1 MRKFFA
7 FEGTIGRLPYALSSL
22 AIVALPYAAVRLVF
36 AALHQP
42 WAATWRSSTV
52 PLFALGE
59 LEHLP
64 LFTLPLAFLAL
75 LVVYWALAAL
85 AFRRAA
91 DAAADGWIAA
101 LVVAPGFQI
110 PAILY
115 LSFLPRR
122 PQPAPTADA
131 IPDGRMEWRSAAQGV
146 LTGMALTLFGV
157 AAGALV
163 FGSYGFGI
171 FVLTP
176 FVIGVATAFL
186 ANRVRD
192 IGWRQTHHLTAL
204 ALTLGGTALVLV
216 ALEGLVCIV
225 LAAPLA
231 YGTALVGA
239 LLGRAAAQRPGR
251 RGRSTLTAFAILP
264 AMFASEQAFPA
275 TTTFATD
282 ESIDIA
288 APPDAVWRA
297 LIRMD
302 RIDGPPSLPFRLGV
316 AYPLRGEIAGSG
328 VGAIR
333 TGVFSTGIALERVTE
348 WQADR
353 VLGFV
358 VLSDPPA
365 MHEMSPYAHVN
376 APHVQG
382 YFRTVSTRFEIVGL
396 AGGRSRL
403 SEHTVHALR
412 LDPILYWLPLARWII
427 HQNNARVL
435 ASVRAHA
442 EHRAMARQTL

>member
-22 AIVALPYAAVRLVF
+22 AIVALPYAIVWLVF
-36 AALHQP
+36 AVLHEP
-42 WAATWRSSTV
+42 WPPSWRFWAM
-52 PLFALGE
+52 PLFALGT
-59 LEHLP
+59 LAQVP
-64 LFTLPLAFLAL
+64 LFVLPFAFLAL
-75 LVVYWALAAL
+75 LIVYWALAAL
-85 AFRRAA
+85 AFRRAT

-101 LVVAPGFQI
+101 LAVAPGFQI
-110 PAILY
+110 PTILY
-115 LSFLPRR
+115 LSLLPPR
-122 PQPAPTADA
+122 PQPAVTTAT
-131 IPDGRMEWRSAAQGV
+131 PEGRMEWRSAAQGV

-157 AAGALV
+157 AVSALV

-176 FVIGVATAFL
+176 FVIGAATAFL

-192 IGWRQTHHLTAL
+192 IGWRRTHQLTLLAL
-204 ALTLGGTALVLV
+204 ALGGTALVLV
-216 ALEGLVCIV
+216 ALEGVVCIA
-225 LAAPLA
+225 LASPLA
-231 YGTALVGA
+231 YVTALVGA

-251 RGRSTLTAFAILP
+251 RGRSTLTAFVLLP

-288 APPDAVWRA
+288 APPPAVWQA
-297 LIRMD
+297 LIHMD
-302 RIDGPPSLPFRLGV
+302 RIDIPPSLPFRLGV

-348 WQADR
+348 WRDGRA
-353 VLGFV
+353 LAFV

-376 APHVQG
+376 APHVHG
-382 YFRTVSTRFEIVGL
+382 YFRTVSTRFEIVPL
-396 AGGRSRL
+396 AGGKSRL
-403 SEHTVHALR
+403 VEHTVHALR

-427 HQNNARVL
+427 HQNNTRVL
-435 ASVRAHA
+435 ASVRQHA
-442 EHRAMARQTL
+442 EHIALARR

>member
-1 MRKFFA
+1 MRKFLA
-7 FEGTIGRLPYALSSL
+7 FEGTIGRLAYALISA
-22 AIVALPYAAVRLVF
+22 AIVALPYGIVWLAF
-36 AALHQP
+36 AALHKP
-42 WAATWRSSTV
+42 EPSGWRFWTV

-59 LEHLP
+59 IGPLP
-64 LFTLPLAFLAL
+64 MPVLPLAFLAL
-75 LVVYWALAAL
+75 LLAYWTLAAL

-91 DAAADGWIAA
+91 DAQADGWIAT
-101 LVVAPGFQI
+101 LVVAPGFQVA
-110 PAILY
+110 AILY
-115 LSFLPRR
+115 LSFLPPR
-122 PQPAPTADA
+122 PQPATAA
-131 IPDGRMEWRSAAQGV
+131 TPEGGMEWHSAAQGV

-157 AAGALV
+157 AVSTLV

-192 IGWRQTHHLTAL
+192 IGWRRTHQLTLL
-204 ALTLGGTALVLV
+204 ALSLGGTALVLV
-216 ALEGLVCIV
+216 ALEGVVCIV

-251 RGRSTLTAFAILP
+251 RGRSTLTAFVLLP
-264 AMFASEQAFPA
+264 AMFASEQAFPV

-288 APPDAVWRA
+288 APPDAVWQS
-297 LIRMD
+297 LIHMD
-302 RIDGPPSLPFRLGV
+302 RIDIPPSLPFRLGV

-348 WQADR
+348 WRTDR
-353 VLGFV
+353 VLAFV

-376 APHVQG
+376 APHVLG
-382 YFRTVSTRFEIVGL
+382 YFRTVSTRFEIVPL
-396 AGGRSRL
+396 TGGRSRL
-403 SEHTVHALR
+403 VEHTGHALR

-435 ASVRAHA
+435 ASVRQHA
-442 EHRAMARQTL
+442 EQAAMARR